1 MKSSTII
8 GLMYQNKKRV
18 TIGMIVAALAFMFV
32 AAITPQYARAQDG
45 ISQGNTFTDDDS
57 SGQSNEASISQSESA
72 SETAEA
78 SASANNFDGGS
89 STITQ
94 EINQNQETQV
104 GQSNSIEDND
114 IVTQVNVAV
123 EGPEIDLDDD

>member
-1 MKSSTII
+1 
-8 GLMYQNKKRV
+8 MYQNKKRV

-78 SASANNFDGGS
+78 SASVNSFDGGP

-123 EGPEIDLDDD
+123 EGPEIDTDDD

>member
-1 MKSSTII
+1 
-8 GLMYQNKKRV
+8 
-18 TIGMIVAALAFMFV
+18 MIVAALAFMFV
-32 AAITPQYARAQDG
+32 AAITTQYARAQDG

-57 SGQSNEASISQSESA
+57 SGQSNEANISQSESA

-78 SASANNFDGGS
+78 SASANSFDGGP

-123 EGPEIDLDDD
+123 EGPEIDMDDD